1 MIGGVALQRA
11 ERELQRVQV
20 QHERAERERDSHRL
34 EAGYR
39 RGLEW
44 AFHVLGDLNRD
55 QRLSTRERQAAL
67 ELESARGRCEQL
79 ERWLK
84 EPAQQRL
91 IGERVGEL
99 YQRDQRL
106 LRELQQERDELG
118 QVREMR
124 QELARCPEQ
133 QRELKLK
140 GRGLEARELIRD
152 DGLKREIGAMREQR
166 LVRERELA
174 RGREI
179 EQRGITPL
187 REFRRDPRYGR
198 DRDTADGA
206 WARHAAEKGLG
217 VEHIRDE
224 LLKGRRYARQLG
236 REREI
241 EQVARL
247 AEREVKRAL
256 GIERDRGYGWSR

>member
-44 AFHVLGDLNRD
+44 AFHALGDLTATSGSAPASGRRRSNW
-55 QRLSTRERQAAL
+55 TRRAGAASSS
-67 ELESARGRCEQL
+67 SAG
-79 ERWLK
+79 LK

-99 YQRDQRL
+99 RQRDQRL

-152 DGLKREIGAMREQR
+152 DGLKREIGAD
-166 LVRERELA
+166 A
-174 RGREI
+174 RA
-179 EQRGITPL
+179 TP
-187 REFRRDPRYGR
+187 G
-198 DRDTADGA
+198 T
-206 WARHAAEKGLG
+206 
-217 VEHIRDE
+217 
-224 LLKGRRYARQLG
+224 
-236 REREI
+236 
-241 EQVARL
+241 
-247 AEREVKRAL
+247 
-256 GIERDRGYGWSR
+256 